1 MDVEKKIPLIKKKF
15 FLFALVT
22 TSWNCKKCS
31 TSKIFRCK
39 FCVKSNFANVNA
51 HILLFSFITNY
62 EDGQNRIMQS
72 LKPTR
77 VTAWK
82 TSKYRV
88 FSGPYFP
95 AFGLNTEI
103 YSVNL
108 RIQSEYRKIRTRK
121 NTVFGHFSRGQYKG
135 QWTKSTI
142 KAQEKYVQG

>member
-51 HILLFSFITNY
+51 HILLFSFIANY

-88 FSGPYFP
+88 FYGPYFP
-95 AFGLNTEI
+95 AFGLNTGKYGPEKTPYLNI
-103 YSVNL
+103 FHAMIDNHYMF
-108 RIQSEYRKIRTRK
+108 SEEERT
-121 NTVFGHFSRGQYKG
+121 G
-135 QWTKSTI
+135 
-142 KAQEKYVQG
+142 